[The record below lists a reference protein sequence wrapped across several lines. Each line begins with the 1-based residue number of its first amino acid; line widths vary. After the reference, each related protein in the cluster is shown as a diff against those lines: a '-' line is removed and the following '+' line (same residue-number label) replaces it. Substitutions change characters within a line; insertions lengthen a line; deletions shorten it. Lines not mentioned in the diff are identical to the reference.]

1 MNPRGIAVHPTRGLL
16 FWSDW
21 DRANPKIE
29 RANADG
35 TDRRSHFITTS
46 LQLPNSLT
54 IDHEREE
61 LCWADAGV
69 RRIGKFAS
77 KSYT

>member
-1 MNPRGIAVHPTRGLL
+1 L

-35 TDRRSHFITTS
+35 TDRRSDFITTA

-54 IDHEREE
+54 IDFEREDI
-61 LCWADAGV
+61 CWADAGV
-69 RRIGKFAS
+69 RRIGNK
-77 KSYT
+77 TI